1 MKKGSYLKLVA
12 LDINGLEANI
22 VDDKNVKDIGEACEY
37 FTNNIKK
44 NENSNTIWIIL
55 PCQFSMK

>member
-37 FTNNIKK
+37 FTKMCEK
-44 NENSNTIWIIL
+44 PTPLGMGWIA
-55 PCQFSMK
+55 QR

>member
-1 MKKGSYLKLVA
+1 MKKGSYLKLIA

-37 FTNNIKK
+37 FMDRYQNNI
-44 NENSNTIWIIL
+44 ENDIVWVML
-55 PCQFSMK
+55 PYHFSLK